1 MSGGLYGLQGLNSA
15 AQEVFRLDQNG
26 IAFTNAASTAF
37 WPFGGGRYYE
47 TIWEGNTT
55 LALDGTYTETVD
67 ISIGAISQSTFL
79 EIYCLGYTETLT
91 GVSRGAS
98 NRKASH
104 VQLYNGPG
112 GFTVNQDMIS
122 ANTTDA
128 TNFNVAASSG
138 KILFSAPDAFTL
150 RLSLTSRSNQD
161 HTNYGEYTIYR
172 YIVWKFK
179 G

>member
-1 MSGGLYGLQGLNSA
+1 
-15 AQEVFRLDQNG
+15 
-26 IAFTNAASTAF
+26 
-37 WPFGGGRYYE
+37 
-47 TIWEGNTT
+47 
-55 LALDGTYTETVD
+55 
-67 ISIGAISQSTFL
+67 
-79 EIYCLGYTETLT
+79 
-91 GVSRGAS
+91 
-98 NRKASH
+98 